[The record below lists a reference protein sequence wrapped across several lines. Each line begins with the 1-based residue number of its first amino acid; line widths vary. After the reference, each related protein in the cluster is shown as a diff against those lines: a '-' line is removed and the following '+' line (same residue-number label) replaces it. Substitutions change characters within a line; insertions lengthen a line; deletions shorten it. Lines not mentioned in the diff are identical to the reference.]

1 MEKEMLQ
8 TKSPYPKDSRS
19 LNTSLRF
26 VDLPFLIEKMKLS
39 HSWAKGDLNAMILL
53 KSPDKQVVLTALH
66 EGTKISSFQSND
78 SVTFQIIEGKLMFHT
93 RKESIT
99 LDKGQ
104 LLTLHDNIKYSLIT
118 REETVLLLTIANGT
132 LQPAGFQMPW

>member
-1 MEKEMLQ
+1 MEKEMLK
-8 TKSPYPKDSRS
+8 TESPYLRDSRS

-26 VDLPFLIEKMKLS
+26 IDLPFLIGKMKLS
-39 HSWAKGDLNAMILL
+39 HSWATGELNAMILL
-53 KSPDKQVVLTALH
+53 KSPDKKIVLTTLH
-66 EGTKISSFQSND
+66 EGTEISSFQSND

-104 LLTLHDNIKYSLIT
+104 LLTLHDNIKYSLTT

-132 LQPAGFQMPW
+132 LQPAGFQMP